1 MSLGISIMVY
11 KPPKLSPSVFS
22 FMSPLS
28 NEIWLCVVFAYIGV
42 SIVLYLVS
50 RFNPN
55 EAKPEAGASAHVS
68 SVSKD
73 PMWFSLAALLQQ
85 GSDTSP
91 RSSAGR
97 IVGAVWWFFTLILIS
112 SYTANFAAVRTVK
125 SYGNSNQFSRGFGS
139 SVRCRIRHIG

>member
-1 MSLGISIMVY
+1 MQ
-11 KPPKLSPSVFS
+11 
-22 FMSPLS
+22 
-28 NEIWLCVVFAYIGV
+28 V

-55 EAKPEAGASAHVS
+55 EWKIEPNGERSATS
-68 SVSKD
+68 ISND

-91 RSSAGR
+91 RSTAGR

-112 SYTANFAAVRTVK
+112 SYTANFAAVRTVNRMVTPIN
-125 SYGNSNQFSRGFGS
+125 SAEDLAAQTDVEYGTLDQGSTWNFFKVNSEILENMNYLLFIF
-139 SVRCRIRHIG
+139 CIL